1 MSQPTFSGHH
11 SATGN
16 VYGHEPVLW
25 WQYVPIQPMLL
36 EALYGHVLHPAI
48 RRSLVSTAM
57 GISLLAGG

>member
-1 MSQPTFSGHH
+1 M
-11 SATGN
+11 GN

-48 RRSLVSTAM
+48 RQSLVSTAM